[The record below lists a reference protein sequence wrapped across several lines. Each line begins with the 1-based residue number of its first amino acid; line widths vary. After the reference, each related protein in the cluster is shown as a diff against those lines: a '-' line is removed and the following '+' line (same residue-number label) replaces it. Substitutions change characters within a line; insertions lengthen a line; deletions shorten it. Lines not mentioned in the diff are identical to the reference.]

1 MADEPIKLN
10 NPKIVP
16 FGDGDFTGTS
26 GGIDGITPPGSVRG
40 FNPSKTFFWQVP
52 EITFAVAERLPLM
65 PVSNKRLV
73 YINGINTLR
82 LDHAYTLK
90 LISVVT
96 GARVIGI
103 YNQSGDGD
111 TNTNM
116 IGDLLQSL
124 GDKTGIGKNLTTNT
138 LAKAVFDACTNG
150 VNINI
155 VAHSQGAIITSRAIR
170 RAIDRLKDYYGR
182 QDNETRV
189 IIERIERDRGFFG
202 NVFADNFLD
211 RPRLREMM
219 RERIMPTVERVLD
232 SYVTAQTFGGAA
244 SFFPNGPRYRHVYN
258 AWDPVARLFGQGSL
272 IHGRGRGAEVER
284 LNRNS
289 ASPLPDFSPDHSVN
303 AIYMLPSQYYVD
315 RNGNRVDNNYIP
327 VDMDMVR

>member
-1 MADEPIKLN
+1 MADDPIKLE
-10 NPKIVP
+10 NPRVVA
-16 FGDGDFTGTS
+16 FGDGELVGAY
-26 GGIDGITPPGSVRG
+26 GGAGGNKPPGALRG
-40 FNPSKTFFWQVP
+40 FNPATTYFWQVP
-52 EITFAVAERLPLM
+52 PVTPGVAERLPLM
-65 PVSNKRLV
+65 PVSKKLLV
-73 YINGINTLR
+73 YINGINTLSI
-82 LDHAYTLK
+82 DHAYTIK
-90 LISVVT
+90 LVSVVT

-103 YNQSGDGD
+103 YNQSGDGR
-111 TNTNM
+111 TERNM
-116 IGDLLQSL
+116 VGDLLQSL
-124 GDKTGIGKNLTTNT
+124 GDKTGIGRNLTTNT
-138 LAKAVFDACTNG
+138 LTKAIFDACQNG
-150 VNINI
+150 KHLNI

-182 QDNETRV
+182 QDNETRT
-189 IIERIERDRGFFG
+189 IIERIERDRGFIG
-202 NVFADNFLD
+202 NVFADNLLD

-232 SYVTAQTFGGAA
+232 NYITAQTFGGAA

-272 IHGRGRGAEVER
+272 IRGRGRGAEVER

-303 AIYMLPSQYYVD
+303 AVYMLPSQFYVD
-315 RNGNRVDNNYIP
+315 RNGNRVDNSYIP